1 MNKPKDIILLV
12 PDGVGIRN
20 YLYSDVFKDREM
32 RLHLYHNFDPDTL
45 GRLKM
50 ELTFTSDMEI
60 PAYRESIKEKYYRE
74 LIHYCRLCINTK
86 RTGNKTIMH
95 LWNKPRKG
103 LKQKLFYRLLE
114 FMGNFYMSYTAVLKL
129 EKKYQQAI
137 RSNPFYHQVRRQL
150 SNFKDALLFCTH
162 QRALKA
168 PAIFAAANDLGLCTN
183 TVIYSWDNIPKARL
197 AIQADRYLVWSHYM
211 QKQLLDFYPELYETQ
226 VHITGTPQF
235 EAYHKQ
241 ENIIPKT
248 EFFNQYGLDP
258 TKKII
263 CFSGDDEYTS
273 PYDPSYLEDLAQQ
286 LQAAGLDSQYQILFR
301 RCPVDVSGRYDAII
315 EKFKGL
321 IISAPPLWNFNSKVW
336 SAVYPTQADVALLV
350 SVAYHCDLV
359 VNLGST
365 MAFDFGM
372 FNKPCI
378 YINYDQPQARN
389 WSVKMIYNFE
399 HFKSMPDRS
408 SVYWWDSPEQLTEVL
423 QVAEQ
428 EGAKSKAWMDVVI
441 EDTHASERIFKALTH
456 VQ

>member
-1 MNKPKDIILLV
+1 MSKPRDIILLV

-20 YLYSDVFKDREM
+20 YLYSDVFKGRET

-45 GRLKM
+45 GRLRT
-50 ELTFTSDMEI
+50 ELIFTSDMEI
-60 PAYRESIKEKYYRE
+60 PAYSESIKEKYYRE
-74 LIHYCRLCINTK
+74 LIHYCRLRLNTK

-114 FMGNFYMSYTAVLKL
+114 FTGKFYSSYTKVLKL

-137 RSNPFYHQVRRQL
+137 RNNPFYAQVRKQL
-150 SNFKDALLFCTH
+150 GDFNDAILFCTH

-168 PAIFAAANDLGLCTN
+168 PAIFAAAKDIGFSTT

-197 AIQADRYLVWSHYM
+197 ALQADRYLVWSKYM
-211 QKQLLDFYPELYETQ
+211 KAQLLDFYPELDEAQ
-226 VHITGTPQF
+226 VQITGTPQF

-241 ENIIPKT
+241 ENIIPKA
-248 EFFNQYGLDP
+248 EFFSQYGLDT
-258 TKKII
+258 TKKTI

-273 PYDPSYLEDLAQQ
+273 PYDPSYLEDLARQ
-286 LQAAGLDSQYQILFR
+286 LQVAGLDSQYQILFR

-321 IISAPPLWNFNSKVW
+321 IIAAPPLWNFNSKVW